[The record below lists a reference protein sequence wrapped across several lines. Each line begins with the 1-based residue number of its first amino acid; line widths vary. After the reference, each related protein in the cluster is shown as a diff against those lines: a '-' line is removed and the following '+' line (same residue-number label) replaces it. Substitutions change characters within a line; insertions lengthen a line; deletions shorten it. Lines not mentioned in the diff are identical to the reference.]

1 MPKVEDIQ
9 PDGMFK
15 GLFTGR
21 SGTGKTSAAC
31 SYPPPVEVWDFDGR
45 IRGVLGCPWVSK
57 KDLIYESFPPK
68 EPGMI
73 LRIMKKVDTMQQ
85 LAVGRQL
92 AIKTLVID
100 SLTSETF
107 AMLCQAK
114 PLLAKE
120 IAEDKKGKRISGY
133 RMTGPEEYSFEADTT
148 YNLLASLRS
157 IPGINLIVTAH
168 IVARFG
174 KENPDD
180 PFSNSV
186 EVGEKLSVRDKI
198 GENVQIYFD
207 NVFRFDK
214 VYNGGRDHHTVRFR
228 GDLCRTV
235 IPELPNGEVDI
246 SEKNFYNVLTNFSKT
261 SPEIGKAEKE
271 KEQ

>member
-1 MPKVEDIQ
+1 MPKVEDIE
-9 PDGMFK
+9 DD
-15 GLFTGR
+15 GLFRGLFIGR

-31 SYPPPVEVWDFDGR
+31 SYPKPVEVWDFDGR
-45 IRGVLGCPWVSK
+45 IRGVLGCPWIPT
-57 KDLIYESFPPK
+57 KDIIYEYFPPK

-85 LAVGRQL
+85 LAVARQL
-92 AIKTLVID
+92 AIKTLVVD
-100 SLTSETF
+100 SLTAETF

-114 PLLAKE
+114 PLLAGD
-120 IAEDKKGKRISGY
+120 IAKDTKGKRISGY

-157 IPGINLIVTAH
+157 ISGINLIVTAH
-168 IVARFG
+168 VVARFG

-180 PFSNSV
+180 PFSNSI

-214 VYNGGRDHHTVRFR
+214 QMSGQTDKHSVRFR
-228 GDLCRTV
+228 GDLCRSV
-235 IPELPNGEVDI
+235 LPGLPNGDI
-246 SEKNFYNVLTNFSKT
+246 DITNKNFYEVMRSYDTNGNNQSK
-261 SPEIGKAEKE
+261 A
-271 KEQ
+271 